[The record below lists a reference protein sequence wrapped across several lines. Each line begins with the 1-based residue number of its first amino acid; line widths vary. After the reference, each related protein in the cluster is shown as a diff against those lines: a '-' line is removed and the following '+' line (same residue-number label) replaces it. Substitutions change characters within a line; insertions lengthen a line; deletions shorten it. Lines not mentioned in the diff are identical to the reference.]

1 MNYFID
7 VVLQKARLLHLDIN
21 LFIEKKKKERKEDK
35 NKKHIKNY
43 VTLRSFDKNETLPWG
58 RCIGGTIAEC
68 GS

>member
-1 MNYFID
+1 MNHFID
-7 VVLQKARLLHLDIN
+7 VVLQEARLLHLNIN
-21 LFIEKKKKERKEDK
+21 LFIEKKERKEDK
-35 NKKHIKNY
+35 NKKHIKNE

>member
-7 VVLQKARLLHLDIN
+7 VVLQEARLLHLNIN
-21 LFIEKKKKERKEDK
+21 LFIEKKRKEDK

-43 VTLRSFDKNETLPWG
+43 VMLRSFDKNETLLWG